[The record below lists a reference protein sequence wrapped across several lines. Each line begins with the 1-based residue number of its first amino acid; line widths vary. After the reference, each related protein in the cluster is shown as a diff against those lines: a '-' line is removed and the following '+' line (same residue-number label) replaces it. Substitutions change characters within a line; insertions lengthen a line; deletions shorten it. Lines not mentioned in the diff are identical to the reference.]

1 MGPMRTSTSY
11 SLSLLLSAAAGA
23 AAVGCAEEATPLVIA
38 RCQADVECG
47 AGTVCELGA
56 CVPKDNV
63 SCGKVAGGTPILQPG
78 PPLIEFGEVGDAT
91 SFRGITLRN
100 IGTCTLTIFEARFA
114 NEDAP
119 AFSCPTCNDE
129 LAFPLELFPFRETEL
144 EIAFTPS
151 GVGEFRDE
159 LLLLSDDAEYP
170 EIRVPV
176 RARFAGVPE
185 VNVQPGELEFDY
197 VPQGRTVTKD
207 VRITNRGSGTAKL
220 VITKIEI
227 QPTTTTAFSLMT
239 ELEDFV
245 ELAPLGVDRTAG
257 LTVPVRYHPR
267 DIGRHRAEL
276 VITTNI
282 ERNGII
288 RVPLRG
294 TSQTPA
300 KIVVSP
306 SEVRF
311 GAVPIGRTNAL
322 PLTILNEGGSPL
334 SVRFRWGGT
343 GLSTDLSASPQLV
356 PLVQPGQF
364 TEMQIFV
371 TATAP
376 APITGLLI
384 LETNDPTRPTVTIPV
399 SADGQDVVGAQVVKI
414 EMNYEN
420 GENSFFD
427 NDFRNVDMTLENP
440 FGLVCNKQLPNP
452 ANWMAFGQPTWLGL
466 GPTEEP
472 ERIVLVGANQDGVYR
487 VMLNYMEDCSSL
499 PSAVASAILG
509 IGIDVLIGA
518 ILGGTIPG
526 LSGDRISDVIDDICF
541 DHSSSAVTI
550 TITVNGQIVSEVPA
564 QLSRKGDFLY
574 PVDLVRQGGQFM
586 VR

>member
-1 MGPMRTSTSY
+1 MRTPTP
-11 SLSLLLSAAAGA
+11 LSLITTATLSALVVLLAP
-23 AAVGCAEEATPLVIA
+23 GCGEEATPLVVA
-38 RCQADVECG
+38 RCALDSECG
-47 AGTVCELGA
+47 AGNVCELGA
-56 CVPKDNV
+56 CIPKDNV

-78 PPLIEFGEVGDAT
+78 PPLLEFGEVGDAT
-91 SFRGITLRN
+91 SFRGMVLRN
-100 IGTCTLTIFEARFA
+100 IGTCTLTVFEARFA

-119 AFSCPTCNDE
+119 AFTCPTCADQ
-129 LAFPLELFPFRETEL
+129 ARFPLELFPFRDTEL
-144 EIAFTPS
+144 EVAFTPA

-185 VNVQPGELEFDY
+185 LNVQPGELEFDY
-197 VPQGRTVTKD
+197 VPQGRTISKD
-207 VRITNRGSGTAKL
+207 IRITNRGSGTAKL
-220 VITKIEI
+220 VITKMEI
-227 QPTTTTAFSLMT
+227 QPTTTTAFSLT
-239 ELEDFV
+239 NELMEPV
-245 ELAPLGVDRTAG
+245 ELAPLTVDRTAG
-257 LTVPVRYHPR
+257 LTVPVKYHPQ

-282 ERNGII
+282 QRNGII
-288 RVPLRG
+288 RIPLRG

-300 KIVVSP
+300 KISVSP
-306 SEVRF
+306 SEIRF

-334 SVRFRWGGT
+334 QVRYRWGGT

-356 PLVQPGQF
+356 PLVQPGQY
-364 TEMQIFV
+364 TELQVFV

-384 LETNDPTRPTVTIPV
+384 LETNDPTRPTITVPV

-420 GENSFFD
+420 GDNSFFD

-440 FGLVCNKQLPNP
+440 FGLICNKQLPNP
-452 ANWMAFGQPTWLGL
+452 TNWMGFGQPTWLGL
-466 GPTEEP
+466 GATEEP

-487 VMLNYMEDCSSL
+487 VMLNYIEDCSSL

-518 ILGGTIPG
+518 ILGATIPG

-541 DHSSSAVTI
+541 SHSSSSVTI
-550 TITVNGQIVSEVPA
+550 TVTVNGQIVSEIPT
-564 QLSRKGDFLY
+564 QLSRKGDFSY
-574 PVDLVRQGGQFM
+574 PVDLIRQNGQFT